1 MKLPETISVHAGA
14 GRPEGFGELLIADF
28 CDATRA
34 YARLSHMKEPAF
46 VASDAAGGSTAGAY
60 VAALSLDELMA
71 RAEKAPGFAPDTP
84 SSTPA
89 YFIIYAPSDELSEN
103 LNENGT
109 KRTTRALGFVYA
121 MLESICS
128 KSGRELCGVLLVG
141 HAELLA
147 AKFAGPRMG
156 FWRRRTSEGM
166 DRLIAAARTGMSV
179 AAYEQIASLDG
190 TRAGRKAKIASRPKA
205 GNASER
211 TSTDTAENDERI
223 ERHTNPEGQSAS
235 ATNAPANRSII
246 DVTNPFPWGL
256 AKLLNRTVAR

>member
-1 MKLPETISVHAGA
+1 MKLPETISVHAGT
-14 GRPEGFGELLIADF
+14 GRPAGFGELLIADF

-109 KRTTRALGFVYA
+109 KRTTRVLNFVHV
-121 MLESICS
+121 MLEGICS

-179 AAYEQIASLDG
+179 AAYEQIANLDG
-190 TRAGRKAKIASRPKA
+190 TRAGKETKLASSPKA
-205 GNASER
+205 GDASER
-211 TSTDTAENDERI
+211 ARTDTAENDERI
-223 ERHTNPEGQSAS
+223 EHHTNPEGQSAS

>member
-14 GRPEGFGELLIADF
+14 GRPAGFGELLIADF

-46 VASDAAGGSTAGAY
+46 VASDAAGGSTADAY
-60 VAALSLDELMA
+60 VAALSLDELTA

-190 TRAGRKAKIASRPKA
+190 TRAGRKAEIASRPNND
-205 GNASER
+205 NASARTAIGANGDGER
-211 TSTDTAENDERI
+211 ASDRFSHETLNGPASNTAIN
-223 ERHTNPEGQSAS
+223 SS
-235 ATNAPANRSII
+235 VI
-246 DVTNPFPWGL
+246 DVTEPFPLGL
-256 AKLLNRTVAR
+256 AKLLSCVIKR